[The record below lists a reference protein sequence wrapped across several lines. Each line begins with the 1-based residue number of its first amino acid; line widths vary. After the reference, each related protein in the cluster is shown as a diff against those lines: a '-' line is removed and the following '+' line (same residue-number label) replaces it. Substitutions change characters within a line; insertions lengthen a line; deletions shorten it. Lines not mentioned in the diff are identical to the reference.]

1 MSLHVFNVDLIGPT
15 FAIQTDESLDYMQSL
30 IMRLR
35 ERLGT
40 LKESTRVSDP
50 LRLSILLNITLMDEL
65 QRARERS
72 FVGLP
77 REAGALDQSE
87 EGGFATIAARL
98 IADLDRSLE
107 VPNAVDARLGAP
119 EVLPQRGPEGTVL
132 VNDAPDR
139 VK

>member
-1 MSLHVFNVDLIGPT
+1 MSLNVFNVDLIGPT
-15 FAIQTDESLDYMQSL
+15 FTIQTDESLDYMQSL
-30 IMRLR
+30 VMRLR
-35 ERLGT
+35 ERLGS

-72 FVGLP
+72 L
-77 REAGALDQSE
+77 
-87 EGGFATIAARL
+87 EGGIPLDSSGEEEFASITARL

-107 VPNAVDARLGAP
+107 AP
-119 EVLPQRGPEGTVL
+119 TATVL
-132 VNDAPDR
+132 VHDAPDR